1 MERHNAEL
9 IIKYYYAIPAMK
21 RLLTEERRDL
31 EEECFGVRGVAM
43 DGMPHTTTPGR
54 PVEAAAIAYEESG
67 AAERC
72 KEIAAKID
80 ALNRDAA
87 KIRCSFDALNGKYK
101 QVVMLRYGGSY
112 SWGGISARMG
122 VPDSTCRL
130 WSRKAVECFGKAFAE
145 EPEAH
150 EILARASHARV

>member
-21 RLLTEERRDL
+21 RLLAEERRDL

-43 DGMPHTTTPGR
+43 DGMPHSTAPGR
-54 PVEAAAIAYEESG
+54 PVEAAAIAYEDSG

-72 KEIAAKID
+72 REIATRID
-80 ALNRDAA
+80 TMNADAA
-87 KIRCSFDALNGKYK
+87 KIRCCFDAMNGKYK
-101 QVVMLRYGGSY
+101 RVVMLRYGGGY

-130 WSRKAVECFGKAFAE
+130 WNRKALERFGKAFLE
-145 EPEAH
+145 EPLAK
-150 EILARASHARV
+150 EIIARASHARV

>member
-9 IIKYYYAIPAMK
+9 IIKYYYAIPVMK
-21 RLLTEERRDL
+21 RLLAEERREL

-43 DGMPHTTTPGR
+43 DGMPHAATPGR

-72 KEIAAKID
+72 KEIAARIAD
-80 ALNRDAA
+80 LNDDAA
-87 KIRCSFDALNGKYK
+87 KIRRSLDTLNGKYK
-101 QVVMLRYGGSY
+101 RVVMLRYGSGY
-112 SWGGISARMG
+112 SWGGISARMT

-130 WSRKAVECFGKAFAE
+130 WSRKAVERFGKTFSEEEQAE
-145 EPEAH
+145 EV
-150 EILARASHARV
+150 LARAVRARV

>member
-21 RLLTEERRDL
+21 RLLAEEQRDL
-31 EEECFGVRGVAM
+31 EEEYFGVRGVAM
-43 DGMPHTTTPGR
+43 DGMPHAVAPGR
-54 PVEAAAIAYEESG
+54 PVEAAAIAYEEGG
-67 AAERC
+67 AAARC

-80 ALNRDAA
+80 TLNRDAA
-87 KIRCSFDALNGKYK
+87 RIRSSFDALNGKYK
-101 QVVMLRYGGSY
+101 RVVMLRYGGCY

-130 WSRKAVECFGKAFAE
+130 WSRKAIERFGKTFSEEEQAE
-145 EPEAH
+145 EV
-150 EILARASHARV
+150 LARAVRARI